1 MRKISTNLTYHLQE
15 LNNNDD
21 NKVKVNRKK
30 AIIKI
35 TGEINKTEAK
45 KWKKFI
51 KPRIGLLKTFKN
63 HQTYKTLIINTGLD
77 KTCFGWLVG

>member
-63 HQTYKTLIINTGLD
+63 HQTSSQDHQEEKREDPTKQNN
-77 KTCFGWLVG
+77 K

>member
-1 MRKISTNLTYHLQE
+1 MRKISNNLTYHLKE
-15 LNNNDD
+15 LNNNND
-21 NKVKVNRKK
+21 KRVKVHRKK

-51 KPRIGLLKTFKN
+51 KPRTGLLKTFKN
-63 HQTYKTLIINTGLD
+63 HHTSSQNHQEEKREDTNKQN
-77 KTCFGWLVG
+77 KK

>member
-15 LNNNDD
+15 LNNDD

-63 HQTYKTLIINTGLD
+63 HQTSSQDHQEEKREDTNKQD
-77 KTCFGWLVG
+77 MK